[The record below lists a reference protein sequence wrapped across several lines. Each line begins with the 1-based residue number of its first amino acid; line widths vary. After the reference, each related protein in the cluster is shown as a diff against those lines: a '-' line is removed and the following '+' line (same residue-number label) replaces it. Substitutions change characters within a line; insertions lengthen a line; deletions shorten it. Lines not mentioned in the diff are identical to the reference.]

1 MLFDNRIRIE
11 KEGCCILMLQ
21 PLGLG
26 KASSEIP
33 LLRFRHASLAEAS
46 APLAARQ
53 GMKGTATRERSN
65 AFRQSQAVN

>member
-1 MLFDNRIRIE
+1 
-11 KEGCCILMLQ
+11 MLQ